1 MFTSMDVYD
10 AASSI
15 GHDCQLIIGEYGPE
29 ILQNLMPKV
38 VAMLEELEACALYCE
53 KEKDEITRLQEMA
66 EVLRVDCRAQVEQK
80 EKSDKT
86 LEQLE
91 QSWYCET
98 QRLLGQVTS
107 LEEENNRLARQLASE
122 VLSDH
127 SPESPTVEEL
137 SRTTVGTVLRDA
149 AAGLV
154 SDVSRKLSLTNKP
167 RLDGSFCDTRDNM
180 ISSILSEAEER
191 LQLTEQENRAA
202 DLQLIGR
209 LKECA
214 STNFKTIRALN
225 RDILQSCT
233 ALDAAEEEVCRLA
246 RQSGQLM
253 ASRAPHRR
261 QIGQLVA
268 EKAALESH
276 LRGIEWE
283 LSELNQKLP
292 PDIDEGFLA
301 TTDQTSQN
309 VLKTH
314 DKQLN
319 LESSGVRRRLVLS
332 PTATLPPTVHLSPG
346 QGIESGLLSAK
357 DVTVKDPSAATISSS
372 PDGAVVTLEELRH
385 LLHERNELRCRLI
398 ELEEELDILEREA
411 SRDPD
416 VEGPLPPEPPDKL
429 RPGWQTPNIKTT

>member
-15 GHDCQLIIGEYGPE
+15 GHDCQLIVGEYGPE

-122 VLSDH
+122 VLSDQ
-127 SPESPTVEEL
+127 PPDSPTAEEL
-137 SRTTVGTVLRDA
+137 SIPTVGTVLRDA

-167 RLDGSFCDTRDNM
+167 ACDTRDEM

-209 LKECA
+209 LKECV

-261 QIGQLVA
+261 QMGQLVA

-276 LRGIEWE
+276 LRDIEWE

-292 PDIDEGFLA
+292 PEIDEDPLA
-301 TTDQTSQN
+301 TTDPTSQD
-309 VLKTH
+309 VSKIR
-314 DKQLN
+314 DKQL
-319 LESSGVRRRLVLS
+319 SGVKRKLVLS

-346 QGIESGLLSAK
+346 QGTESGLLFAK
-357 DVTVKDPSAATISSS
+357 DATAKDASAAAVSPS
-372 PDGAVVTLEELRH
+372 PDGSVITLEELRH
-385 LLHERNELRCRLI
+385 LLYERNELRCRLI
-398 ELEEELDILEREA
+398 ELEEELNILEKEA
-411 SRDPD
+411 SKDPD
-416 VEGPLPPEPPDKL
+416 VEGPMPPEPPDKL
-429 RPGWQTPNIKTT
+429 RPGWHETPNIKTT

>member
-15 GHDCQLIIGEYGPE
+15 GHDCQLIVGEYGPE

-122 VLSDH
+122 VLSDQP
-127 SPESPTVEEL
+127 PESPTVEEL
-137 SRTTVGTVLRDA
+137 SIPTVGTVLRDA

-154 SDVSRKLSLTNKP
+154 SDVSRKLSLANKP
-167 RLDGSFCDTRDNM
+167 ACDTRDDM

-209 LKECA
+209 LKECV

-261 QIGQLVA
+261 QMGQLVA

-292 PDIDEGFLA
+292 PDIDENPLA
-301 TTDQTSQN
+301 TTDSTSQD
-309 VLKTH
+309 VSKIR

-319 LESSGVRRRLVLS
+319 MESSGVKRKLILS

-346 QGIESGLLSAK
+346 QGTESGLLFTK
-357 DVTVKDPSAATISSS
+357 DAPAAAVSPS
-372 PDGAVVTLEELRH
+372 PDGSVITLEELRH
-385 LLHERNELRCRLI
+385 LLYERNELRCRLI
-398 ELEEELDILEREA
+398 ELEEELDVLEREA
-411 SRDPD
+411 
-416 VEGPLPPEPPDKL
+416 
-429 RPGWQTPNIKTT
+429 

>member
-1 MFTSMDVYD
+1 MQ
-10 AASSI
+10 A
-15 GHDCQLIIGEYGPE
+15 
-29 ILQNLMPKV
+29 
-38 VAMLEELEACALYCE
+38 
-53 KEKDEITRLQEMA
+53 
-66 EVLRVDCRAQVEQK
+66 
-80 EKSDKT
+80 

-98 QRLLGQVTS
+98 QRLLEQVTS

-122 VLSDH
+122 VLSDQP
-127 SPESPTVEEL
+127 PESPTVEEL
-137 SRTTVGTVLRDA
+137 SRPTVGTVLRDA

-154 SDVSRKLSLTNKP
+154 SDMSRKLSLANKP
-167 RLDGSFCDTRDNM
+167 RFDSSVCDTRDDM

-209 LKECA
+209 LKECV
-214 STNFKTIRALN
+214 STNFKVIRALN

-261 QIGQLVA
+261 QMGQLVA

-292 PDIDEGFLA
+292 PDIDEDSLA
-301 TTDQTSQN
+301 TTDPTSQD
-309 VLKTH
+309 VSKIR
-314 DKQLN
+314 DKHLN
-319 LESSGVRRRLVLS
+319 LESSGLKRKLVLS

-346 QGIESGLLSAK
+346 QGTESGLLFAK
-357 DVTVKDPSAATISSS
+357 DTAVKDAPAAAVSPS
-372 PDGAVVTLEELRH
+372 PDRSVITLEELRH
-385 LLHERNELRCRLI
+385 LLYERNELRCRLI
-398 ELEEELDILEREA
+398 ELEEELGILEREA
-411 SRDPD
+411 SKDPD
-416 VEGPLPPEPPDKL
+416 VEGPMPPEPPDKL
-429 RPGWQTPNIKTT
+429 RPGWHETPNIKTT